1 MKTAGLVLLLFLYS
15 SVAMLAQS
23 SGRLVGKVQDSTGA
37 VVQKAYL
44 TLRRDGSVVSECESG
59 ADGSYAF
66 VKLHSGSYDLEVGAQ
81 GFAMYSATGI
91 MVEDTG
97 AKQMTVTLR
106 IAAEEQ
112 MTVTTQ
118 TNGVSLSSDE
128 NANSTVLK
136 GGDLDAL
143 ADDPDALQ
151 TELQAL
157 AGPAAGP
164 DGGQLYIDGYTG
176 GQLPPKSSILEIR
189 VNQNPFSAENDR
201 IGYGRIDIIT
211 KPGAVKF
218 NGHLRGSYLN
228 SVLNTSNPLATA
240 QPSYQ
245 YYSGSGDMTGPITK
259 TSSYFL
265 AAQYW
270 ERQNQNFLR
279 AVDPTDTS
287 ANPRTLSQALV
298 APYSTTNV
306 FGRVDSQVGKHILQG
321 QWVLFRTRR
330 TGAGTGGLNL
340 PEQGYSSTD
349 IENILQL
356 RDTMI
361 VSSRLLNEVSTRW
374 WRIRTNQTPD
384 STKPAVTV
392 QGAFVTGGSVSGTTS
407 NHQDNMELHDYATLT
422 AGSHVMRLGL
432 LARTYRV
439 ADYADTGSNG
449 NYQFQSLA
457 DYHAA
462 MPKPYLYTGTVIVNP
477 LARLLQFDGAI
488 FFQDEWR
495 WKPNVNLSYGLRME
509 GQNRVRDHLN
519 WAPRVAIAWSPK
531 AGAKTS
537 PKMVIRAAGGIFYNR
552 VTPALQIQTIHNNG
566 FFQQNY
572 VLRNPSFYDPNHPVP
587 AELLAT
593 ASESKLSIYTL
604 DPGFRIS
611 RNVQAALGVDRSLG
625 KIGSLNLNYLFTR
638 GVHQYYTNNVNA
650 PFFDPETYRIT
661 GPAPTTYNYQFQS
674 GGDFRQH
681 QVILTTNTTY
691 KNFFLHAVYTYN
703 HATTDT
709 QGINYF
715 PSVSRIPSLDYGRAS
730 FAPAHQLQAFM
741 TYKAPYRV
749 TLTAIAIVE
758 ANRPYNVTIGNDL
771 TGNNQSN
778 ARPTYGT
785 CGAPDVLST
794 AYGCLDL
801 NPSGKSER
809 IVPYG
814 LGTAPTSATVHLTV
828 NRVFNF
834 GSRPVANAS
843 HAQKPAAE
851 HVPRHTLTMI
861 VGATNIF
868 NMVNL
873 APPNGVLSSP
883 LFGQQ
888 LTPATGPFALSSPGN
903 RTVYVTSYFSF

>member
-1 MKTAGLVLLLFLYS
+1 MKKIGWSLLLLLHS
-15 SVAMLAQS
+15 SIALMAQG
-23 SGRLVGKVQDSTGA
+23 SGRLIGKVQDSTGA
-37 VVQKAYL
+37 VVQKAHL
-44 TLRRDGSVVSECESG
+44 KLQREGRVVSECESA
-59 ADGSYAF
+59 ADGSYTF
-66 VKLHSGSYDLEVGAQ
+66 LKLQSGSYDLEVNAQ
-81 GFAMYSATGI
+81 GFAMYQATGI
-91 MVEDTG
+91 MVEDTS
-97 AKQMTVTLR
+97 AKQMIVTLH

-112 MTVTTQ
+112 VTVTTQ
-118 TNGVSLSSDE
+118 TSGVSLNSDE
-128 NANSTVLK
+128 NVNATVLK
-136 GGDLDAL
+136 GGDLGAV

-151 TELQAL
+151 TELRAL

-228 SVLNTSNPLATA
+228 SSLNTSNPLATA
-240 QPSYQ
+240 QPNYQ
-245 YYSGSGDMTGPITK
+245 YYSGAGDMAGPITK

-265 AAQYW
+265 AGQYW

-287 ANPRTLSQALV
+287 ANPRTLSQALI

-306 FGRVDSQVGKHILQG
+306 FGRVDGQLGKHILQA
-321 QWVLFRTRR
+321 QWVLFRTQR

-340 PEQGYSSTD
+340 SEQAYSSTD
-349 IENILQL
+349 IENMLQV
-356 RDTMI
+356 RDTTVM
-361 VSSRLLNEVSTRW
+361 SSRLLNEVSARW
-374 WRIRTNQTPD
+374 LRIRTNQTPD

-392 QGAFVTGGSVSGTTS
+392 QGAFIAGGSVSGTVS
-407 NHQDNMELHDYATLT
+407 NHQDNMELHDYVTLT
-422 AGSHVMRLGL
+422 AGSHVMRFGG

-439 ADYADTGSNG
+439 ADYADSGSNG
-449 NYQFQSLA
+449 NYQFQSIA
-457 DYHAA
+457 DYHAPA
-462 MPKPYLYTGTVIVNP
+462 PNPYLYTGTVIVNP
-477 LARLLQFDGAI
+477 LARLLQFDGAL

-495 WKPNVNLSYGLRME
+495 WKPNVNLSYGLRTE

-519 WAPRVAIAWSPK
+519 WAPRIAVAWSPK
-531 AGAKTS
+531 SDAKAS
-537 PKMVIRAAGGIFYNR
+537 PKMVIRAAGGIFYSR
-552 VTPALQIQTIHNNG
+552 VTPALQIQAIHNNG

-572 VLRNPSFYDPNHPVP
+572 VLRNPNFYDPNQPVP
-587 AELLAT
+587 ADLLAN

-604 DPGFRIS
+604 DPQFRIS
-611 RNVQAALGVDRSLG
+611 RNVQAGFSVDRSLG
-625 KIGSLNLNYLFTR
+625 KVGSLNLNYLFTR

-650 PFFDPETYRIT
+650 PVFDPETYTVI
-661 GPAPTTYNYQFQS
+661 GAAPTTYNYQFQS

-681 QVILTTNTTY
+681 QIILTTNTTY
-691 KNFFLHAVYTYN
+691 KNLFLHAVYTYN
-703 HATTDT
+703 HAITDT

-715 PSVSRIPSLDYGRAS
+715 PSVSRAPSLDYGRAS

-758 ANRPYNVTIGNDL
+758 SNRPYNITIGNDL

-785 CGAPDVLST
+785 CGAPDVVNT

-814 LGTAPTSATVHLTV
+814 LGTAPTSATVHLTL

-834 GSRPVANAS
+834 GNRSSANALPDKK
-843 HAQKPAAE
+843 AAAE
-851 HVPRHTLTMI
+851 HLPRYTLTMI
-861 VGATNIF
+861 IGATNIF
-868 NMVNL
+868 NIVNL

-903 RTVYVTSYFSF
+903 RTIYVTSYFSF